1 MGYNNDGCCGGGMGF
16 PFMGNMMG
24 FGYEWIIMLLF
35 FGMFGWGG
43 GGFGWGGGF
52 GGRGLEQATTTAA
65 ETAALVGQQQVADR
79 VAGIATGVD
88 AVAGIVTANGVK
100 IETVKDAV
108 TNGFYANQR
117 DLCQLGNNIAQQF
130 SAQTMNNMQNHN
142 NLTSQLT
149 DMRFANAQC
158 CCDTKQL
165 IQSSFCDLRHQMA
178 MDKCDTDGKIAA
190 STATI
195 MAQLSNDRYERMQE
209 KLDKANSIIAAQ
221 QAAIDN
227 RNQTDEL
234 RAEIRANGCARPAAP
249 AWPVAAAWPTPCAAP
264 AYPYGFGPQTGCCNP
279 CGQPNACE
287 QLAAA
292 IIAKGVDGIVNPIT
306 PTTAAAA

>member
-43 GGFGWGGGF
+43 GGFGFGGF

-79 VAGIATGVD
+79 VASINTGVAAVNGIA
-88 AVAGIVTANGVK
+88 TANGVK
-100 IETVKDAV
+100 IETVKDQNAA
-108 TNGFYANQR
+108 GFAR
-117 DLCQLGNNIAQQF
+117 LDSHLCQLDNNISQQF
-130 SAQTMNNMQNHN
+130 NAQTMNNMQNHN
-142 NLTSQLT
+142 NLTGQLT
-149 DMRFANAQC
+149 DMRFAQQQC

-195 MAQLSNDRYERMQE
+195 IAQLNNDRYERMQE
-209 KLDKANSIIAAQ
+209 KLNAANEKVATLKAERDNSQ
-221 QAAIDN
+221 QTQTLLAAI
-227 RNQTDEL
+227 Q
-234 RAEIRANGCARPAAP
+234 APKAP
-249 AWPVAAAWPTPCAAP
+249 AWPVAAAWPTPCGGP
-264 AYPYGFGPQTGCCNP
+264 AYPYGCAPCNP
-279 CGQPNACE
+279 CGDGVQRAVNNALSE
-287 QLAAA
+287 RIGELLF
-292 IIAKGVDGIVNPIT
+292 
-306 PTTAAAA
+306 PTTAEAATA

>member
-1 MGYNNDGCCGGGMGF
+1 MGYNNDGGGYCGPGFGNMFGFGGMGLEALLF
-16 PFMGNMMG
+16 
-24 FGYEWIIMLLF
+24 LLF
-35 FGMFGWGG
+35 FGMWGG
-43 GGFGWGGGF
+43 GMWGGGF
-52 GGRGLEQATTTAA
+52 GGFGGRGIEQATTTAA

-79 VAGIATGVD
+79 VASINTGVAAVNGIA
-88 AVAGIVTANGVK
+88 TANGVK

-108 TNGFYANQR
+108 NAGFSRMQT
-117 DLCQLGNNIAQQF
+117 DLCSSFNNA
-130 SAQTMNNMQNHN
+130 AMQAVNNHN

-149 DMRFANAQC
+149 DMRFAQQQC

-190 STATI
+190 STASVI
-195 MAQLSNDRYERMQE
+195 AQLNNDRYERMQE

-249 AWPVAAAWPTPCAAP
+249 AWPVAAAWPTPCAGP
-264 AYPYGFGPQTGCCNP
+264 AYPYGGAPCTPCNP
-279 CGQPNACE
+279 CGDGVQRAVNNALSE
-287 QLAAA
+287 RIGELLF
-292 IIAKGVDGIVNPIT
+292 
-306 PTTAAAA
+306 PTTAPATT

>member
-1 MGYNNDGCCGGGMGF
+1 MGYNTDGCCGCGTGF
-16 PFMGNMMG
+16 PFMNGAGFGG

-88 AVAGIVTANGVK
+88 AIAGIATANGVK
-100 IETVKDAV
+100 IETVKDSV

-130 SAQTMNNMQNHN
+130 SAQTMNGMQNHN
-142 NLTSQLT
+142 NLTAQLT
-149 DMRFANAQC
+149 DMRFAQAQC

-178 MDKCDTDGKIAA
+178 MDKCDTMQAIERSKADILGAWSARAMAELEAKNAELKNQI
-190 STATI
+190 SQSNQT
-195 MAQLSNDRYERMQE
+195 AQL
-209 KLDKANSIIAAQ
+209 L
-221 QAAIDN
+221 AAI
-227 RNQTDEL
+227 Q
-234 RAEIRANGCARPAAP
+234 ASGKCPA
-249 AWPVAAAWPTPCAAP
+249 PTSCGPC
-264 AYPYGFGPQTGCCNP
+264 GPFYAGCNP
-279 CGQPNACE
+279 CYDGVQRAVNNALGE
-287 QLAAA
+287 RIGELLF
-292 IIAKGVDGIVNPIT
+292 PTTT
-306 PTTAAAA
+306 PTAAAAA